1 MGVGALRVGSD
12 SCSERTVRELE
23 VRMNVE
29 ELLYLRVKDCPNK
42 GRGACAFVHTC
53 VSYQSDGP
61 VIDPD
66 HPHIRG
72 VMR

>member
-1 MGVGALRVGSD
+1 
-12 SCSERTVRELE
+12 
-23 VRMNVE
+23 MNVE
-29 ELLYLRVKDCPNK
+29 ELMYLRVKDCPNK
-42 GRGACAFVHTC
+42 GRGSCAFVHTC

-72 VMR
+72 VMRDA